1 MNRHRYDHRVVRW
14 EPGTHDRLREAA
26 LELFARKGFEETTT
40 AEIAAAAGVTE
51 RTFFRNF
58 ADKRDVLFA
67 SQEDYVGRF
76 LAGVAAAPTDAP
88 PLRLVAAAIESGSTF
103 FTDELRPHSR
113 KRQTVIDANP
123 ALKERELLKGRR
135 LAAALGA
142 ALAERGVP
150 EPAATL
156 AGETGASVF
165 HVAFTQWI
173 EPGET
178 RSVAEIATALIA
190 ELGALHAG

>member
-1 MNRHRYDHRVVRW
+1 MARW
-14 EPGTHDRLREAA
+14 EPGTRDRLREAA

-67 SQEDYVGRF
+67 SQEDYVQRF
-76 LAGVAAAPTDAP
+76 LTGIAAAPAGAAP
-88 PLRLVAAAIESGSTF
+88 LELVAAGLEGGSAF

-113 KRQTVIDANP
+113 KRQTVIEANP

-135 LAAALGA
+135 LAAALGE
-142 ALAERGVP
+142 ALRTRGVP

-165 HVAFTQWI
+165 HVAFGQWI
-173 EPGET
+173 APGET
-178 RSVAEIATALIA
+178 RSIAEIARGLLA